1 MFGACF
7 SIVGNS
13 TRRAKHLLRAW
24 SLRGGNSLGWVWRR
38 STMSE
43 TRDTYHWRSMPFSV
57 ATFPHI
63 TTEQLP
69 HSAAGVGM
77 QGLPATDC
85 RRTNSASVL
94 QGTATKASEAG
105 DLYYRW
111 ILAALFGSRWVL
123 ESPVEEMVSA
133 SEFGV
138 ASQWHCCVSGQ
149 RAVVYLYNF
158 HLHTIHAAGKAG
170 TVCSG
175 VLSMCVCQS
184 VCDFIC
190 TKTDKLLIGN
200 ECC

>member
-1 MFGACF
+1 
-7 SIVGNS
+7 
-13 TRRAKHLLRAW
+13 
-24 SLRGGNSLGWVWRR
+24 
-38 STMSE
+38 MSE

-111 ILAALFGSRWVL
+111 ILAALFGSR
-123 ESPVEEMVSA
+123 
-133 SEFGV
+133 
-138 ASQWHCCVSGQ
+138 
-149 RAVVYLYNF
+149 
-158 HLHTIHAAGKAG
+158 
-170 TVCSG
+170 
-175 VLSMCVCQS
+175 
-184 VCDFIC
+184 
-190 TKTDKLLIGN
+190 
-200 ECC
+200 